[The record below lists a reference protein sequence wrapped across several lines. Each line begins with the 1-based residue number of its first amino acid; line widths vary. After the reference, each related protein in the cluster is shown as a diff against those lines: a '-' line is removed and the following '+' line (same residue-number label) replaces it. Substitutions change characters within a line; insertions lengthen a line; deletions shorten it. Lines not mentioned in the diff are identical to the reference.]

1 MEMDKYLGR
10 FRGVEPPRELRVKVL
25 ESARGRLR
33 DGSRDGSRDGWILGV
48 AALVL
53 ILLTAVNVHLEAR
66 VRALVNGRVE
76 VAPAKAE
83 SDAPLLVDSFQSR
96 LRLRSAG
103 RRTRNVGAQSW
114 LKLRA
119 DIASVGIERSEG

>member
-25 ESARGRLR
+25 ESAR
-33 DGSRDGSRDGWILGV
+33 DGSRDGSGSRDGWILGV

-66 VRALVNGRVE
+66 VRALANGRVE

-83 SDAPLLVDSFQSR
+83 SGEPLLVDSFQSPFR
-96 LRLRSAG
+96 SRSAG
-103 RRTRNVGAQSW
+103 RRTRRVGEKSW

-119 DIASVGIERSEG
+119 DINRTGAERGEG

>member
-25 ESARGRLR
+25 ESAR
-33 DGSRDGSRDGWILGV
+33 DGSRDGSGSRDGWILGV

-53 ILLTAVNVHLEAR
+53 ILLTAVNVHLEGR
-66 VRALVNGRVE
+66 VRALANGDHGRE
-76 VAPAKAE
+76 AAPGDPSE
-83 SDAPLLVDSFQSR
+83 IVDPFYSPLRSR
-96 LRLRSAG
+96 LVV
-103 RRTRNVGAQSW
+103 RRTREIGEQSW

-119 DIASVGIERSEG
+119 EIEKIKRVEG